1 MILCTFAAVIDFV
14 YICRRYHFDSK
25 AAQKVPTKAAFHRHL
40 PEPEVVVP
48 RPQVL
53 LTAMSSHSLPEGAD
67 ENGISSSPCLIL
79 KKVDSQPDKKMYYL
93 HTESQE
99 KYFED
104 VIRLHKSG
112 CSSRKIAK
120 LLPVE
125 KTTVS
130 NWISIFV
137 REKGQVMRIRTV
149 PGRRRCRRRM
159 RWKLCA
165 VV

>member
-1 MILCTFAAVIDFV
+1 MPLSPA
-14 YICRRYHFDSK
+14 
-25 AAQKVPTKAAFHRHL
+25 
-40 PEPEVVVP
+40 
-48 RPQVL
+48 
-53 LTAMSSHSLPEGAD
+53 
-67 ENGISSSPCLIL
+67 PCLIL

-137 REKGQVMRIRTV
+137 REKGQVMRVKRTEELVNPDGPRASEV
-149 PGRRRCRRRM
+149 PSKDEMEALRRRIKELESQLLQSEIKAEAYDEMIRVAESKFGIPIR
-159 RWKLCA
+159 KKA
-165 VV
+165 GAKQ